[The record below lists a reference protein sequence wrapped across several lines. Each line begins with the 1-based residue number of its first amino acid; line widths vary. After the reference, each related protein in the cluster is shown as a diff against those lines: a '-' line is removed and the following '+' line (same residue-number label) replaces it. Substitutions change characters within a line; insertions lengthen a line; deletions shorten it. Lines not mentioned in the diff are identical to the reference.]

1 MSLEVHSQVLIV
13 GGGPVGFF
21 LALKLGQAGVN
32 VTVVEAAK
40 EVDKSPRACVYS
52 LPRVN

>member
-1 MSLEVHSQVLIV
+1 MSIETHSQILIV

-32 VTVVEAAK
+32 VSVIEAAK
-40 EVDKSPRACVYS
+40 DVDKSLHTCLY
-52 LPRVN
+52 LPLMS

>member
-1 MSLEVHSQVLIV
+1 MSIEAHSQVLIV

-32 VTVVEAAK
+32 VSVIEAGK
-40 EVDKSPRACVYS
+40 EVDKSPHACV
-52 LPRVN
+52 